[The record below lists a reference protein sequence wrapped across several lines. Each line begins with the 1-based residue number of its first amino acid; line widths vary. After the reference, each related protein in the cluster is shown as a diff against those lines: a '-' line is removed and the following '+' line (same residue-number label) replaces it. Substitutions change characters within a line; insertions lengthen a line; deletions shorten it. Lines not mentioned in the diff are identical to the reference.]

1 MDQNRPGNCYAS
13 MIAPI
18 QGLQVKGAIFHQGY
32 NNCFNGTQGAIMY
45 RHVFPEMI
53 TAWRAAFND
62 PQLPFGILS
71 LCTEGEIQTLDNY
84 SEMMANP
91 GPYIREAQYQTFLDL
106 YEAGDAN
113 IGFTSTYDLR
123 RRWYHPQLKI
133 PAGERIARWALAT
146 QYGLANNVR
155 WKPPMVKEMTVEP
168 GRILLR
174 LDEPGEAVDNGG
186 PILGFAVA
194 GKDRKFHP
202 AEASHLI
209 IGEDDRGRPKKDT
222 KVIVLRSPMVT
233 EPIHYRYAWARSPLG
248 NLQASRNVD
257 IPFATQRSDD
267 WSLENTP
274 SGLFEEVTGKL
285 DRRQRRI
292 QQEALRQLDL
302 DRRIRAAQ
310 SLIESAKSQ

>member
-1 MDQNRPGNCYAS
+1 
-13 MIAPI
+13 
-18 QGLQVKGAIFHQGY
+18 
-32 NNCFNGTQGAIMY
+32 
-45 RHVFPEMI
+45 
-53 TAWRAAFND
+53 
-62 PQLPFGILS
+62 
-71 LCTEGEIQTLDNY
+71 
-84 SEMMANP
+84 
-91 GPYIREAQYQTFLDL
+91 
-106 YEAGDAN
+106 
-113 IGFTSTYDLR
+113 
-123 RRWYHPQLKI
+123 
-133 PAGERIARWALAT
+133 
-146 QYGLANNVR
+146 
-155 WKPPMVKEMTVEP
+155 
-168 GRILLR
+168 LLR

-267 WSLENTP
+267 WSLENAP

-302 DRRIRAAQ
+302 DRRVRAAQ